1 MNSSAN
7 MVAHFLSKSIR
18 TLQVK
23 SFYILMAGEAA
34 PSAKKIAIYRDSW
47 GIRKLVT
54 HVLRNLRSDRIPREP
69 QPNLECIGGWKLWA
83 FTCFETSQV
92 RLWNSSPGLQLWQGP
107 ACPRSGQGVYPGM
120 VPWSHC
126 RLGWIQLWCAAHCPV
141 RRSFGGPSCIR
152 TLNCISCFPISII
165 YQHISPQ
172 MHHI

>member
-1 MNSSAN
+1 

-92 RLWNSSPGLQLWQGP
+92 RL
-107 ACPRSGQGVYPGM
+107 
-120 VPWSHC
+120 
-126 RLGWIQLWCAAHCPV
+126 
-141 RRSFGGPSCIR
+141 
-152 TLNCISCFPISII
+152 
-165 YQHISPQ
+165 
-172 MHHI
+172 